1 MPGIVGFGKAVE
13 ISQKE
18 MDSENQRFSEWSGI
32 MFEEFKKIGG
42 VLNGHRTN
50 RLTHNLNV
58 YFPGIEGKSIINSV
72 SKEIAISAGSAC
84 TTQLV
89 EPSHVLLALGLDED
103 TTHYAIRI
111 GIGRFNTIDEIQK
124 AKDMICSSV
133 ESIKE
138 IKI

>member
-1 MPGIVGFGKAVE
+1 
-13 ISQKE
+13 
-18 MDSENQRFSEWSGI
+18 MDAENKRFSEWSGT
-32 MFEEFKKIGG
+32 MLDEFKKIGG
-42 VLNGHRTN
+42 KLNGHPEN

-84 TTQLV
+84 TTQNV

-111 GIGRFNTIDEIQK
+111 GIGRFNTLDEIQK
-124 AKDMICSSV
+124 AKDAICSSV
-133 ESIKE
+133 QSIKE

>member
-1 MPGIVGFGKAVE
+1 M
-13 ISQKE
+13 
-18 MDSENQRFSEWSGI
+18 ML
-32 MFEEFKKIGG
+32 EEFEKIGG
-42 VLNGHRTN
+42 VLNGHPKN

-111 GIGRFNTIDEIQK
+111 GIGRFNTLDEIK
-124 AKDMICSSV
+124 YVTNKICASV
-133 ESIKE
+133 KSIKD
-138 IKI
+138 IKIS

>member
-1 MPGIVGFGKAVE
+1 
-13 ISQKE
+13 
-18 MDSENQRFSEWSGI
+18 
-32 MFEEFKKIGG
+32 
-42 VLNGHRTN
+42 
-50 RLTHNLNV
+50 V

-111 GIGRFNTIDEIQK
+111 GIGRFNTLDEIK
-124 AKDMICSSV
+124 VAKNKICASV
-133 ESIKE
+133 KSIKD
-138 IKI
+138 IKIS